1 MSNGLRFI
9 AVILLMMGAE
19 PHPVTATDP
28 PKSTPIAY
36 QSIAELTES
45 LQPKLPAGFKEP
57 VMFAES
63 VHVQFRV
70 SKSEVIESGGCR
82 DCEAYPRLLMA
93 ETKEKDPEFSAVI
106 INEAAIAMDCLDV
119 QPTGRDVRLTGKL
132 TVYPASKESPQG
144 RYELF
149 VENVRDL
156 YIVPKKEPPS
166 RE

>member
-1 MSNGLRFI
+1 MQTRCLVV
-9 AVILLMMGAE
+9 AVILFLNLE
-19 PHPVTATDP
+19 THPVTASAPT
-28 PKSTPIAY
+28 KSTLITY
-36 QSIAELTES
+36 KSIAELAES
-45 LQPKLPAGFKEP
+45 LQPKLPAGFQEP
-57 VMFAES
+57 VMIAES

-70 SKSEVIESGGCR
+70 SKFEVIESGGCR

-93 ETKEKDPEFSAVI
+93 ETKGKAPEFSAVI
-106 INEAAIAMDCLDV
+106 INEAAIAMDRLDV
-119 QPTGRDVRLTGKL
+119 QPNGRDVRLTGKL
-132 TVYPASKESPQG
+132 TVYPASKASPQG